1 MMVFAGFFD
10 INNNGLDIADIGT
23 ICGVI
28 GAVAIST
35 RWIVRHLVDQI
46 RDIVVEEVNRATYPI
61 SPKANGGLSLPDVAR
76 ETYKNTLI
84 TQAIADHL
92 GIDLKEK

>member
-1 MMVFAGFFD
+1 MILAGFFD
-10 INNNGLDIADIGT
+10 INNNGLDVADIGT

-28 GAVAIST
+28 GAIAIAT
-35 RWIVRHLVDQI
+35 RWIVRHLVKQI
-46 RDIVVEEVNRATYPI
+46 HDIVVEEVNRATYLI

-76 ETYKNTLI
+76 ETYKNAVI